1 MIKKYKKLFL
11 IALFSF
17 FISFSTIN
25 VYAVEMSL
33 EELGN
38 EVLDRAEAKGE
49 TYDYLYIVGQHA
61 FTSKHELTLE
71 DLMLGARTIQLSED
85 AGRTDSDS
93 IYNEMTTYTLNAH
106 ENDNFEIDGY
116 EVGVNFTGT
125 NEKPTTFELQYID
138 GEKIGEATSIVD
150 HITDSI
156 DYVSNKITNK

>member
-38 EVLDRAEAKGE
+38 EVLDRAEVKGE

-61 FTSKHELTLE
+61 FTSNHELTLE
-71 DLMLGARTIQLSED
+71 DLMLGATTIEINSSAEETND
-85 AGRTDSDS
+85 
-93 IYNEMTTYTLNAH
+93 NMTTYTLNAH
-106 ENDNFEIDGY
+106 VNDNFEI
-116 EVGVNFTGT
+116 ENELLIKT
-125 NEKPTTFELQYID
+125 NI
-138 GEKIGEATSIVD
+138 
-150 HITDSI
+150 
-156 DYVSNKITNK
+156 

>member
-38 EVLDRAEAKGE
+38 EVLDRAEVKGE

-106 ENDNFEIDGY
+106 VNDDFEIDGY

-125 NEKPTTFELQYID
+125 SEEPTTFKLKYID
-138 GEKIGEATSIVD
+138 GEKIVEET
-150 HITDSI
+150 
-156 DYVSNKITNK
+156 